1 MEFKPWN
8 VLTRTFKQN
17 PKTSGNTQHHRE
29 GQQAGVTRGRF
40 FSESFGTGGPEQ
52 HVNDL
57 QNPE

>member
-17 PKTSGNTQHHRE
+17 PKTSGNTKHHRE

-40 FSESFGTGGPEQ
+40 FSYREPLGKGAQSS
-52 HVNDL
+52 V
-57 QNPE
+57 